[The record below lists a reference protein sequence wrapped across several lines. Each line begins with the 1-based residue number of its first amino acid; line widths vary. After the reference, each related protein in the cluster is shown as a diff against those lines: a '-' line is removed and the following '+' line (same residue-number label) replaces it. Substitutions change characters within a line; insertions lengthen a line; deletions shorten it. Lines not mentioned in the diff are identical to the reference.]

1 MVRNQRLAP
10 KLMLF
15 NFEGMLPAKRGSM
28 LQMGGAVQTFSVRG
42 RKVEVWEHTGAYVE
56 AVL

>member
-1 MVRNQRLAP
+1 MNQRLAP

-15 NFEGMLPAKRGSM
+15 NFEGMLPAKRGAM